1 MTNFHSE
8 CKRIEM
14 LHLLLIFNFICISY
28 AIDTQDTSVL
38 KDNKN
43 NVGSNYNSPRLNTVT
58 FTRTFLDKSDNLL
71 RVPSALYEDKR
82 KSKTKKSP
90 KRTIQK
96 IIKKNN
102 VKRKRIFIHPVT
114 HTPTQSTANNKL
126 DSIYSRQ
133 NEDTHTTEANSRK
146 RPRKNSK
153 VLRYHMPFHKL
164 QKTRR
169 NKRQINGHRNHVVD
183 AKGILRSKRDTNG
196 DDIMILKDLDEI
208 EFVDSDKDYNV
219 VRAHVQNVW

>member
-1 MTNFHSE
+1 N
-8 CKRIEM
+8 KRSLPGNPRKEKQKEI
-14 LHLLLIFNFICISY
+14 Y
-28 AIDTQDTSVL
+28 KDTSVL

-43 NVGSNYNSPRLNTVT
+43 YVGSNYNSPRLNTVT
-58 FTRTFLDKSDNLL
+58 FTRSFLDKSDNLL
-71 RVPSALYEDKR
+71 RVPSAFFEDKR
-82 KSKTKKSP
+82 KLKSKKSP

-114 HTPTQSTANNKL
+114 HKPTQSTANNKL

-169 NKRQINGHRNHVVD
+169 NKRQIYGHINKVVD

-196 DDIMILKDLDEI
+196 DDILILKDLDEI